1 MIINVEFGISQY
13 TAEELVNYDVY
24 CGDYCLSELIDKI
37 VDKDDT
43 PKFTQEDLD
52 EANQEGYRDGVAMCR
67 AALDDL

>member
-37 VDKDDT
+37 VDKDRQT
-43 PKFTQEDLD
+43 AVKAEKALGEYATKYHKQWAMKFYD
-52 EANQEGYRDGVAMCR
+52 
-67 AALDDL
+67 